1 MLRVLE
7 QPDARRTVLIAG
19 GLALGATLAFAL
31 SGGSWLRGALGIG
44 FVLAVLAGLAQRC
57 SA

>member
-7 QPDARRTVLIAG
+7 QPDSRRTVLLAAG
-19 GLALGATLAFAL
+19 VAIGAALAFAL
-31 SGGSWLRGALGIG
+31 SSGSWLGGALGIG
-44 FVLAVLAGLAQRC
+44 FVLAVLAGIAQRC

>member
-7 QPDARRTVLIAG
+7 QSDSRRAVLLAA
-19 GLALGATLAFAL
+19 GLALGAALAFAL
-31 SGGSWLRGALGIG
+31 SGGSWLGGALGIG